1 MKRLVRTAGC
11 FAAGLMLVGAVHAN
25 DTVSTD
31 NPYGLIVARNVFGL
45 NPPPPPTPPAPADPP
60 PKITPNGIMSIF
72 GTLQALY
79 KVTVTVPGKP
89 AEDKSYML
97 SEGQREDDI
106 EVVKIDEKAA
116 TITFDNHG
124 TVQELPLANGQA
136 SGGDGAG
143 GGGVIS
149 GIPPR
154 PNFGGFPGNRF
165 AGNPAFNNAMAFRN
179 RANGN
184 NSQASD
190 GTMPSTAN
198 SGGYNNAPMQPAN
211 QGLSPEA
218 QAILMEANRAATQEQ
233 VDQGL
238 MPPLPPTAITPEG
251 THGIG
256 GQPLTSGPPIP

>member
-1 MKRLVRTAGC
+1 MKRFVRPAGC
-11 FAAGLMLVGAVHAN
+11 FAAGLMLIGAIHAN
-25 DTVSTD
+25 DAVSPD
-31 NPYGLIVARNVFGL
+31 NPYGLIVTRNVFGL
-45 NPPPPPTPPAPADPP
+45 NPPPPPGPAVPADPP

-72 GTLQALY
+72 GNLQALY
-79 KVTVTVPGKP
+79 KVTVNVPGKP

-136 SGGDGAG
+136 SGGNSSPGMAAG
-143 GGGVIS
+143 V
-149 GIPPR
+149 PPR

-179 RANGN
+179 RADGN
-184 NSQASD
+184 NPAQSNPAQSQ
-190 GTMPSTAN
+190 T
-198 SGGYNNAPMQPAN
+198 

-218 QAILMEANRAATQEQ
+218 QAILIEANRAAVQDQ

-238 MPPLPPTAITPEG
+238 MPPLPPTAITPPDATG
-251 THGIG
+251 PG
-256 GQPLTSGPPIP
+256 GVPLISAPPIPGR